1 MVFAVAC
8 FNLDFGLMAKEE
20 KAATNGEL
28 FDAKKGNPAG
38 STIELEEAEGGH
50 ISGLILPILVLIF
63 ATIFFMMN
71 SGASAL
77 AADGKAFDILG
88 AFENTDVG
96 SSLVYGAL
104 SGLAVALVLSLISG
118 VSISLLAQASF
129 HGAKSMLPAVYIL
142 FFAWAIG
149 STIGSMETG
158 KYLAALV
165 GDSIPMSVLPIIM
178 FVLAGFM
185 AFATGTSWGT
195 FGIMLPIAGDMAAG
209 TEISLMLPML
219 ASVLAG
225 SVFGDHCSP
234 ISDTT
239 ILSSTGAN
247 CHHMDHVMTQLPY
260 ALSIALVSAIGYLVL
275 GITSSVLSGFIASA
289 IAFII
294 VVAIMSRL
302 SHKV

>member
-1 MVFAVAC
+1 
-8 FNLDFGLMAKEE
+8 
-20 KAATNGEL
+20 
-28 FDAKKGNPAG
+28 
-38 STIELEEAEGGH
+38 
-50 ISGLILPILVLIF
+50 
-63 ATIFFMMN
+63 
-71 SGASAL
+71 
-77 AADGKAFDILG
+77 
-88 AFENTDVG
+88 
-96 SSLVYGAL
+96 
-104 SGLAVALVLSLISG
+104 
-118 VSISLLAQASF
+118 
-129 HGAKSMLPAVYIL
+129 
-142 FFAWAIG
+142 AWAIG

-165 GDSIPMSVLPIIM
+165 GDSIPMSLLPIIM
-178 FVLAGFM
+178 FALAGFM

-260 ALSIALVSAIGYLVL
+260 ALSTALVSAIGYLVL
-275 GITSSVLSGFIASA
+275 GVTSSVLSGFIASA
-289 IAFII
+289 IAFTV
-294 VVAIMSRL
+294 VVAIMSRI
-302 SHKV
+302 SRKV